1 MTPEVFTAA
10 IDEAHRHGL
19 LVNARATTL
28 ADQKDVVRAVPMCS
42 CTSFRTRRSMTSCSN
57 WYGRKPY
64 WATVIGL
71 GDRTDVCEP
80 DPFFEESLP
89 AALVASIR
97 ATKEPKPLA
106 PSCGPPSPNAAEDR
120 LAFPFEAQI
129 LGRSLVS
136 CRTVWD
142 WCRDGPGWAWS
153 GRRDRRPS
161 EADRDRRVG

>member
-1 MTPEVFTAA
+1 VLVHVVQ
-10 IDEAHRHGL
+10 DEKVDDEL
-19 LVNARATTL
+19 LEL
-28 ADQKDVVRAVPMCS
+28 VR
-42 CTSFRTRRSMTSCSN
+42 T
-57 WYGRKPY
+57 RKPY
-64 WATVIGL
+64 GATVIGL

-161 EADRDRRVG
+161 EADSDRRVG

>member
-1 MTPEVFTAA
+1 MHVVQ
-10 IDEAHRHGL
+10 DEKVDDEL
-19 LVNARATTL
+19 LEL
-28 ADQKDVVRAVPMCS
+28 VR
-42 CTSFRTRRSMTSCSN
+42 T
-57 WYGRKPY
+57 RKPY
-64 WATVIGL
+64 GATVTGL

-120 LAFPFEAQI
+120 LAFPFETQI

-136 CRTVWD
+136 CRTVWGLMPRRAGLGMERAARSPSFRSRLRPP
-142 WCRDGPGWAWS
+142 CR
-153 GRRDRRPS
+153 
-161 EADRDRRVG
+161 VTM